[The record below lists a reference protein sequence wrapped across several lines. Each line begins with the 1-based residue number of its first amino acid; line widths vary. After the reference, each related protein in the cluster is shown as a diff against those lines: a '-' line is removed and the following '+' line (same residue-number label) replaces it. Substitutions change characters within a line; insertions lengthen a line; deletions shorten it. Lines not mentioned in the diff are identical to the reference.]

1 MSLFYDENKHLYS
14 GLPSG
19 RLVFLKVYII
29 CERRRERLSIPSS
42 ATDVPAE
49 ATLVAPVTCVITANY
64 LTFLFEQFNQFGIG
78 ETGLS
83 LLLEGKRAFISGGTR
98 GIGAALCE
106 IFAREGAD
114 IAFNYHAS
122 DELAAEM
129 KAKVEALGRQC
140 LPFKV
145 SVTDRVGMKRVARE
159 IHEEWDSIDILVNN
173 AAVNKADNFA
183 TTTDRSWDWVVD
195 TNVGS
200 LFAVTKPFYKQMIRQ
215 RKGTILNIT
224 SIGAI
229 RALPTA
235 VHYATSK
242 AAMIGFTKCLSRE
255 AANFGITVNAI
266 AAGIFDTDLG
276 NTLPE
281 RLLAAHENWVSL
293 RRLGQPSELAE
304 FAAFIVSDRNSYMNG
319 EIITVDGGTIT

>member
-1 MSLFYDENKHLYS
+1 MN
-14 GLPSG
+14 
-19 RLVFLKVYII
+19 
-29 CERRRERLSIPSS
+29 
-42 ATDVPAE
+42 
-49 ATLVAPVTCVITANY
+49 
-64 LTFLFEQFNQFGIG
+64 
-78 ETGLS
+78 
-83 LLLEGKRAFISGGTR
+83 LLLEGKTAFVSGGTR

-114 IAFNYHAS
+114 VAFNYHTS
-122 DELAAEM
+122 DDLAESV
-129 KAKVEALGRQC
+129 KAKVEAFGRRA
-140 LPFKV
+140 LAFKV

-159 IHEEWDSIDILVNN
+159 IAESWGHIDILVNN

-195 TNVGS
+195 TNVNS
-200 LFAVTKPFYKQMIRQ
+200 LFAVTKPIYKQMIR
-215 RKGTILNIT
+215 RRSGTILNIT

-276 NTLPE
+276 NTLPA
-281 RLLAAHENWVSL
+281 RLLEAHENWVSL
-293 RRLGQPSELAE
+293 RRLGRPEELAE
-304 FAAFIVSDRNSYMNG
+304 FAAFIVSPRNSYMNG